1 MTSDKVVVVNAD
13 VIKLFGNSDDLN
25 IARYDSDDKD
35 FKIFCASMDDS
46 VKAYL
51 AKAKSSVS
59 LQSTDTA
66 STANVSARQLVTHRD
81 RPNSSLKGNFD

>member
-46 VKAYL
+46 VKA
-51 AKAKSSVS
+51 KAKSSVR

>member
-35 FKIFCASMDDS
+35 FKIVCASMDDS

-66 STANVSARQLVTHRD
+66 STAKVSARQLVTHRD
-81 RPNSSLKGNFD
+81 RPNSFLKGNFD